1 MSGFPCIVVVFVQ
14 VLNIGYWPAQSTD
27 VVVVEVLLVVV
38 VVVAEVVVMV
48 TAVGRVR
55 TIGKVILMT
64 CLPIWVAVG

>member
-14 VLNIGYWPAQSTD
+14 ALNIGYWPAQSND
-27 VVVVEVLLVVV
+27 VVVVEVMVVV